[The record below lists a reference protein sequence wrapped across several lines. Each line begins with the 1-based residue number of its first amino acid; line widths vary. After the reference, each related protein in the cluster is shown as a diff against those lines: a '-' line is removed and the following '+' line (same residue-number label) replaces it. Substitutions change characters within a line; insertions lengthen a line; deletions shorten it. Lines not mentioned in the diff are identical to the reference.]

1 MMKILALIGAIAA
14 VAGGAAYWQW
24 PERLAWLGS
33 SGNGEAVAYV
43 TAEATRGDVRRV
55 VSSSGPVGAVVT
67 VLVGSQLSGQ
77 IEALNA
83 DFNSEVRSGDVL
95 ARIDP
100 KTFER
105 RVAQARADVAAA
117 KAALLVREANLAKAK
132 AVLSQAE
139 KAVQRNRTLSAK
151 KLTPEAN
158 LESAQR
164 DASVA
169 RADISVTEAEI
180 ASAKATVAQRQAA
193 LDQAEI
199 DLERTFIRAPI
210 DGIVISRTID
220 LGQTVA
226 ASLQAPEL
234 FQIAQDLSRIRIE
247 AQVNEAD
254 IGNVATGNPVT
265 FTVDAFPD
273 RSFAGQVSQVRLA
286 ATEIQNV
293 VTYTVIIDAAN
304 DGRRLYPGMTANVVI
319 ETGIAGDVLRV
330 PNEAL
335 RFRPKDAAAGGGG
348 QRGGSGRLL
357 ERMSRTI
364 DRVTAEIG
372 LSSEQ
377 AAALRNELEAAVAEL
392 RPQGGGLTAQADPRR
407 MGEQLSARIEKA
419 VAGVVNDEQ
428 RSAFERW
435 RRERDSARNATV
447 YVLGAGGQPEP
458 RFVRL
463 GLSDETSTEV
473 KSGELKEGE
482 RLILRLDLRAAG
494 S

>member
-1 MMKILALIGAIAA
+1 VVAA
-14 VAGGAAYWQW
+14 
-24 PERLAWLGS
+24 
-33 SGNGEAVAYV
+33 
-43 TAEATRGDVRRV
+43 
-55 VSSSGPVGAVVT
+55 SGPVGAVVT

-77 IEALNA
+77 IESLSA
-83 DFNSEVRSGDVL
+83 DFNSEVKKGDVL

-117 KAALLVREANLAKAK
+117 KAALLVREANLAKAR
-132 AVLSQAE
+132 AVLAQAE
-139 KAVQRNRTLSAK
+139 KSVARNRTLSAR

-158 LESAQR
+158 LESAER

-169 RADISVTEAEI
+169 RADIAVTEAEI
-180 ASAKATVAQRQAA
+180 ESAKAEVAQRKAA

-210 DGIVISRTID
+210 NGIVVSRKID

-254 IGNVATGNPVT
+254 IGNVATGNPAT

-273 RSFAGQVSQVRLA
+273 MTFTGVVSQVRLA
-286 ATEIQNV
+286 AVEIQNV
-293 VTYTVIIDAAN
+293 VTYTVIIDAQN
-304 DGRRLYPGMTANVVI
+304 EERRLYPGMTANVVI
-319 ETGIAGDVLRV
+319 ETGVRQDVLRL

-335 RFRPKDAAAGGGG
+335 RFRPKDATAESGGSGGGG
-348 QRGGSGRLL
+348 GRML
-357 ERMSRTI
+357 ERMNRTVE
-364 DRVTAEIG
+364 RVTAEIG
-372 LSSEQ
+372 LSPEEV
-377 AAALRNELEAAVAEL
+377 AALRKELDAAAAEL
-392 RPQGGGLTAQADPRR
+392 RPQGGGLTTQADPRR
-407 MGEQLSARIEKA
+407 MGERMSARIEKA
-419 VAGVVNDEQ
+419 VAAIITEEQ
-428 RSAFERW
+428 RTAFERW
-435 RRERDSARNATV
+435 KKERGSTRNATV
-447 YVLGAGGQPEP
+447 YVLGPGGAPEP

-463 GLSDETSTEV
+463 GLSDDTSTEV
-473 KSGELKEGE
+473 KGGELKEGE
-482 RLILRLDLRAAG
+482 KLILRLDQRAAG